1 MPRGAAA
8 GLEAVASRVAYL
20 ALGVIVIVAIAAAAV
35 YVAQRGAGAA
45 AHTSTSTTVSGAAT
59 VSAPTRTA
67 GSAKPRPLLVYVY
80 KGFMAWGSNPHLFQD
95 LVKNF
100 TRETGI
106 PVKLRV
112 FDSAHE
118 MITTAIAEARAG
130 KRTADVIIGV
140 DQITVHELRQA
151 GLLGCYVSR
160 EADQRLVPLLDPE
173 KCVTPLDYGVI
184 ALVYDP
190 SRLSKEQLA
199 MLRDGVTPEELVKL
213 APYIV
218 AEDPTKSSTG
228 LNFLLYTIAVSKA
241 SGVDWKKLWEE
252 MKQNNLMIA
261 KSWGAAY
268 DEFYRK
274 GSKRAIVVSYGTDP
288 AYSAWYNMRHG
299 KPMRPDVNATFLA
312 LPNGTT
318 VGWLQVEGVAV
329 LKGAPMGEA
338 ERFVDWLLSPEVQSR
353 IPGSQWMFPANPSVK
368 LPSYYRYALTL
379 GEARLV
385 GNRLLPPNVVASKL
399 SQWLNGW
406 LKVMSGG

>member
-1 MPRGAAA
+1 M
-8 GLEAVASRVAYL
+8 ASRVAYL
-20 ALGVIVIVAIAAAAV
+20 ALGVAVIVAIAAAAV
-35 YVAQRGAGAA
+35 YVASQGRTG
-45 AHTSTSTTVSGAAT
+45 TMKPTAT
-59 VSAPTRTA
+59 APTATHGASTA
-67 GSAKPRPLLVYVY
+67 TTPTVTASTAKPRPLLVYVY

-106 PVKLRV
+106 PVRLRV

-118 MITTAIAEARAG
+118 MITTAIAEAKAG

-140 DQITVHELRQA
+140 DEITVHELRQA

-160 EADQRLVPLLDPE
+160 EADPRLVPLVDEE

-274 GSKRAIVVSYGTDP
+274 GSRRAIVVSYGTDP

-329 LKGAPMGEA
+329 LKGAPMVEA

-379 GEARLV
+379 GEARVV
-385 GNRLLPPNVVASKL
+385 GNKLLPPNVVASKL
-399 SQWLNGW
+399 SQWLSDW

>member
-1 MPRGAAA
+1 M
-8 GLEAVASRVAYL
+8 ASRVAYL
-20 ALGVIVIVAIAAAAV
+20 ALGVAVIVAIAVAAV
-35 YVAQRGAGAA
+35 YVASQGRTGTTASTATHGASTATTPTVAA
-45 AHTSTSTTVSGAAT
+45 NIT
-59 VSAPTRTA
+59 
-67 GSAKPRPLLVYVY
+67 KPRPLLVYVY
-80 KGFMAWGSNPHLFQD
+80 KGFMSWGSNPHLFQD

-106 PVKLRV
+106 PVRLRV

-140 DQITVHELRQA
+140 DEITVHELRQA

-160 EADQRLVPLLDPE
+160 EADPRLVPLVDEE

-241 SGVDWKKLWEE
+241 SGMDWKKLWEE

-274 GSKRAIVVSYGTDP
+274 GSRRAIVVSYGTDP
-288 AYSAWYNMRHG
+288 AYSAWYNMKHG

-379 GEARLV
+379 GEAQVV
-385 GNRLLPPNVVASKL
+385 GNKLLPPNVVASKL
-399 SQWLNGW
+399 SQWLSDW